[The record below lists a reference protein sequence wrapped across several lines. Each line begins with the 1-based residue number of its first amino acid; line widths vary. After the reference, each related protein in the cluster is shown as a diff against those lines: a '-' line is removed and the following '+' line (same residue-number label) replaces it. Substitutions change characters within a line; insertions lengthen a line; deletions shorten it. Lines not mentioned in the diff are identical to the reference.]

1 MCQREEPL
9 AVADGAREGAAH
21 VPEEF
26 RFEQGRREGGT
37 VDRLERR
44 PPAGALGVDRP
55 GDELL
60 AGAGLAADQDRALG
74 AGHPPQPGEEP
85 VHLRGHRVD
94 AVEGTQPE
102 VGWGLQ
108 DGARHVATL

>member
-1 MCQREEPL
+1 EAL
-9 AVADGAREGAAH
+9 AVADGAGEGPAH
-21 VPEEF
+21 VPEEL
-26 RFEQGRREGGT
+26 RFEQRGGERGT
-37 VDRLERR
+37 VDRLEGRFAAR
-44 PPAGALGVDRP
+44 ALGVDRP

-85 VHLRGHRVD
+85 AHLRGHRVD